1 MTRVRW
7 AIPKSKA
14 PCGTSESKS
23 MTPWQSQSKST
34 CDATGRSGSALP
46 SRPRRTEE
54 AYELDPKGLVEV
66 QRVVYIIFG
75 ARG

>member
-1 MTRVRW
+1 
-7 AIPKSKA
+7 
-14 PCGTSESKS
+14 

-34 CDATGRSGSALP
+34 CDAIGQSGSALP

-54 AYELDPKGLVEV
+54 AYELDPQRFVEV
-66 QRVVYIIFG
+66 STSYKLFLVHEAEAMPG